1 MKNKKESKITVEDTI
16 TKNKLKILKEL
27 KTKTN
32 IKYVEVAY
40 SGSGDSGAIDGVTFL
55 DAAKESI
62 KTKDIPNINIK
73 YDLLTNGWWSD
84 KDVASCTKKE
94 SNLSEAID
102 DFCWSVLER
111 KKGGWEIND
120 GSEGYFMFD
129 VDNGTVVLNHTEF
142 YTESTEYTDEI

>member
-40 SGSGDSGAIDGVTFL
+40 SGSGDSGAIDEVRFL
-55 DAAKESI
+55 DAHKESI
-62 KTKDIPNINIK
+62 KKKDIPNINIK
-73 YDLLTNGWWSD
+73 YDLLTNGYWADSD
-84 KDVASCTKKE
+84 EASCTKKE

-102 DFCWSVLER
+102 DFCWSVLSH

-120 GSEGYFMFD
+120 GSDGYFTFN
-129 VDNGTVVLNHTEF
+129 VDEGTVVLSHTEF
-142 YTESTEYTDEI
+142 YTESMEYTDEI